1 MTGTAAVR
9 VPDKGSAGASVR
21 EAITRIPH
29 LFKPAFRLKLCVEES
44 PEVRR
49 PSIEHPDDDFDPFS
63 GAEVSRNFR
72 GVNRLAHL
80 KSPPNAARLAA
91 SAARLSTG
99 TSTCARIRPVP
110 ASSTANTRS
119 ACRDVP
125 IAVTDVPVTITVAI
139 AVAVT
144 DVPVTVT
151 DVPIALRR
159 RAAATRA
166 FSLRSIARTAPRAE
180 PQHKS

>member
-9 VPDKGSAGASVR
+9 VPDKGSTGASVR

-63 GAEVSRNFR
+63 GAKVSRNFR
-72 GVNRLAHL
+72 GVDRLAHL
-80 KSPPNAARLAA
+80 KPPPNAARLAA

-99 TSTCARIRPVP
+99 TSTRARIRPAP

-125 IAVTDVPVTITVAI
+125 IAVTVAI
-139 AVAVT
+139 AGIPIAIAIT
-144 DVPVTVT
+144 DVPITVT